1 MWILPFIGLFLGA
14 AIGYLLNIEIP
25 AHLVKYFSV
34 AFLAALDTIFGGI
47 KSIQLGT
54 FEPVFLVSGF
64 FTNMAVAGLFA
75 YIGDGIG
82 VDLYLAAVFAFGIR
96 IFSNISKIRHNLI
109 CKYIKKDCSRCNANI
124 ACEDNKDG

>member
-1 MWILPFIGLFLGA
+1 MWIIPFIGLFIGA

-47 KSIQLGT
+47 KSIQVGT
-54 FEPVFLVSGF
+54 FEPVFLITGF

-96 IFSNISKIRHNLI
+96 IFGNISKIRRNLI
-109 CKYIKKDCSRCNANI
+109 CKYYKKECSRCNANP
-124 ACEDNKDG
+124 CEDDKNG